1 MLINY
6 VRGKRCGWDI
16 LVGINELLSEGVDT
30 EKIASLL
37 GRSKGTIKNYIS
49 AYRQLLLKLK
59 PEEIESI
66 KESCVNTKALI
77 MCSHE
82 DNVMDCILR
91 RVRPV
96 EQQNINARKIA
107 MEISRHIEIAIR
119 QGVDPD
125 LLRRKVVEA
134 INEAMQL
141 SLINRGSRNE

>member
-1 MLINY
+1 
-6 VRGKRCGWDI
+6 
-16 LVGINELLSEGVDT
+16 
-30 EKIASLL
+30 
-37 GRSKGTIKNYIS
+37 
-49 AYRQLLLKLK
+49 
-59 PEEIESI
+59 
-66 KESCVNTKALI
+66 VNTKTLI

-82 DNVMDCILR
+82 DNVMDCILK

-96 EQQNINARKIA
+96 EQQSINARKIA

>member
-1 MLINY
+1 
-6 VRGKRCGWDI
+6 
-16 LVGINELLSEGVDT
+16 
-30 EKIASLL
+30 
-37 GRSKGTIKNYIS
+37 
-49 AYRQLLLKLK
+49 
-59 PEEIESI
+59 
-66 KESCVNTKALI
+66 

-96 EQQNINARKIA
+96 EQQNLNARKIA